1 MKVDYEV
8 SEPNT
13 MQAVIGS
20 IMAVSAFGAA
30 YMAHMIF
37 PVKPIDDA
45 DILLAQSTVG
55 TVNLLSKDTLQSQ
68 AKTPRELIDL
78 YLQRK
83 ANLEDVIELVTGKST
98 IPEAY
103 AELQKMPPTPET
115 VFLMKVTQ
123 KYYPTLLQ

>member
-13 MQAVIGS
+13 MQAIVGS
-20 IMAVSAFGAA
+20 IVAISSFAAA
-30 YMAHMIF
+30 YAAHMFF
-37 PVKPIDDA
+37 PVKPIDEA

-55 TVNLLSKDTLQSQ
+55 TVNILSKDSLEAQ
-68 AKTPRELIDL
+68 AKTPRELIDF
-78 YLQRK
+78 YLKRK

-98 IPEAY
+98 IPEAF

-123 KYYPTLLQ
+123 KNYATML

>member
-1 MKVDYEV
+1 
-8 SEPNT
+8 
-13 MQAVIGS
+13 MQAVIGT
-20 IMAVSAFGAA
+20 IVAVSSFGAA
-30 YMAHMIF
+30 YAAHMIF
-37 PVKPIDDA
+37 PVKAIDDA

-55 TVNLLSKDTLQSQ
+55 TVNVLSKDSLQAQ
-68 AKTPRELIDL
+68 AKTPREMIDL